1 MRNPTTMK
9 EAITKIVLLIFVLIV
24 ISLFVKGYLYKKEI
38 AENRKTTICQFV
50 KCKRFPKTSASYFEY
65 YVNGKL
71 YREDYGTCPEDCEQ
85 RIGKYYIINYSNID
99 PTKITVDFSEEE
111 KDTVKI
117 IDAGFN
123 LNK

>member
-1 MRNPTTMK
+1 MK
-9 EAITKIVLLIFVLIV
+9 ETISKIVLLIIVLIV
-24 ISLFVKGYLYKKEI
+24 ISLFVKGYFYKKEI

-50 KCKRFPKTSASYFEY
+50 KCKRSPKTSASYFEY

-71 YREDYGTCPEDCEQ
+71 FKKDYGTCPEDCDQ